1 MEVRFETMLCMW
13 DDRIPQMLF
22 NLINVITLT
31 KDENEL
37 RESVRK
43 FAETSELDKFFAYG
57 YGSHH
62 FWVHQRYMSD
72 PDRILTNRLLSVH
85 FN

>member
-13 DDRIPQMLF
+13 DDKIPEMLLT
-22 NLINVITLT
+22 LINIITLT
-31 KDENEL
+31 RNEEEL
-37 RESVRK
+37 RNSVKK

-62 FWVHQRYMSD
+62 FWLHQRYTSN
-72 PDRILTNRLLSVH
+72 PDMALTNRLLSVH
-85 FN
+85 F

>member
-13 DDRIPQMLF
+13 DDKTPEMLLT
-22 NLINVITLT
+22 LINIITLT
-31 KDENEL
+31 RNEEEL
-37 RESVRK
+37 RNSIKK

-62 FWVHQRYMSD
+62 FWLHQRYTSD
-72 PDRILTNRLLSVH
+72 PNMVLTNRLLSVH
-85 FN
+85 F

>member
-1 MEVRFETMLCMW
+1 MEVRFETMFCMW
-13 DDRIPQMLF
+13 DEKLPEMLL

-31 KDENEL
+31 RNEEEL

-43 FAETSELDKFFAYG
+43 FAETNELDKFFAYG

-62 FWVHQRYMSD
+62 FYLHQRYTTN

-85 FN
+85 F

>member
-13 DDRIPQMLF
+13 DDKIPEMLLT
-22 NLINVITLT
+22 LINIITLT
-31 KDENEL
+31 RNEEEL
-37 RESVRK
+37 RNSVKK

-62 FWVHQRYMSD
+62 FWLHQRYTSNPGMV
-72 PDRILTNRLLSVH
+72 LTNRLLSVH
-85 FN
+85 F